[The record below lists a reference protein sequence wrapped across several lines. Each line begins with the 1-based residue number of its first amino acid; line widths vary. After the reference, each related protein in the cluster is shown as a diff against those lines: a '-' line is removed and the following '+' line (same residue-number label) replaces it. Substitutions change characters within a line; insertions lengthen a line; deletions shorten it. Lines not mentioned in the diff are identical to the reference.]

1 MLHQTEMQKDRSV
14 KGSYLAE
21 KTRSN
26 FGGKLLVQD
35 TLADS
40 TERKNPAA
48 FFGKWMLYLR
58 VV

>member
-1 MLHQTEMQKDRSV
+1 MQKGRSV

-26 FGGKLLVQD
+26 FSGKLLVQD
-35 TLADS
+35 TLAGS

-48 FFGKWMLYLR
+48 FFGKWMLYFR